1 MQDFPVSR
9 QQTQGI
15 ILKKANLLKS
25 SLISGTLILTITGCI
40 SRFIGFY
47 YKIFL
52 SRTIGAEGLGI
63 YQLIFPVFA
72 LFLSVSAA
80 GMQTSISRFC
90 AGAKNNR
97 DAKAYLFAG
106 LSVSVL
112 LSVFCMLIVREKADW
127 LCHIMMEDTDG
138 SDLLYIMSWAIPLA
152 SIHSCING
160 YYYGKKRAMIPAV
173 SQLTEQ
179 FIRVSGVWLLFQIA
193 LEQGRSLTVSGAVW
207 GILIGEL
214 AATLYCITAACL
226 TGKKQTFFS
235 KKRIPGQKKA
245 DTGRQK
251 TVRSA
256 SESGLPLFL
265 LYRNLLS
272 LAVPLTINRIL
283 TSVSTSVE
291 ALLIPLTLR
300 SFGYTNPDA
309 LSVYGILTGMVF
321 STIMFPAVISNSL
334 SVMLLPAVSQ
344 ACCAGRN
351 DLVRKAVR
359 QTVEI
364 CTILGLV
371 CTFGFL
377 LTGNWIGTHLFH
389 NTLAGS
395 YLETLCWICPFI
407 FLGSTLGS
415 ILHGLGR
422 ATATLVINLSSSLLR
437 IAFIYFGIPL
447 IGLKAYLWGMLI
459 SQIWS
464 TVIAY
469 LCIRKFKNK
478 ADKSAPAPSLPQS

>member
-1 MQDFPVSR
+1 M
-9 QQTQGI
+9 
-15 ILKKANLLKS
+15 KKANLLKS
-25 SLISGTLILTITGCI
+25 SLVSGTLILTITGCI

-80 GMQTSISRFC
+80 GIQTAISRFC
-90 AGAKNNR
+90 AGAETDR
-97 DAKAYLFAG
+97 QAKGYLFAG
-106 LSVSVL
+106 LSISVI
-112 LSVFCMLIVREKADW
+112 LSIFCMLLVREKADW
-127 LCHIMMEDTDG
+127 FCHIMMEDVNGT
-138 SDLLYIMSWAIPLA
+138 DLLYIMMWAIPLA

-160 YYYGKKRAMIPAV
+160 YYYGKKKAMIPAI
-173 SQLTEQ
+173 SQLVEQ
-179 FIRVSGVWLLFQIA
+179 FVRVSGVYLILQIA
-193 LEQGRSLTVSGAVW
+193 LEQGRALTASDAVW
-207 GILIGEL
+207 GIFIGEL
-214 AATLYCITAACL
+214 AALLYCITAACL
-226 TGKKQTFFS
+226 TGKGQPVS
-235 KKRIPGQKKA
+235 RRKRILPQKPKNASYCQKKIRTA
-245 DTGRQK
+245 TG
-251 TVRSA
+251 
-256 SESGLPLFL
+256 SGLSVFK

-283 TSVSTSVE
+283 TSISTSVE
-291 ALLIPLTLR
+291 ALLIPLSLR
-300 SFGYTNPDA
+300 TFGYTNSDA

-344 ACCAGRN
+344 ACSAGRN

-359 QTVEI
+359 QTVES
-364 CTILGLV
+364 CTILGLI

-389 NTLAGS
+389 NTLAGT

-422 ATATLVINLSSSLLR
+422 ATTTLVINLSSSLLR
-437 IAFIYFGIPL
+437 IAFIFFGIPV
-447 IGLKAYLWGMLI
+447 IGLKAYLWGMLVSHI
-459 SQIWS
+459 FSS
-464 TVIAY
+464 VAAY
-469 LCIRKFKNK
+469 VCIRKFTLKK
-478 ADKSAPAPSLPQS
+478 CR